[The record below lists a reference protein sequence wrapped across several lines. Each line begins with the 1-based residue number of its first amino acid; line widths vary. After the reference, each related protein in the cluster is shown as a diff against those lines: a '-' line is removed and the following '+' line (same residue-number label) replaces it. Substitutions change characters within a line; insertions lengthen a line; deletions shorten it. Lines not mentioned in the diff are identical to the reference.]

1 MSNLYQRLCQTGE
14 LLPTDRI
21 DHISSDRIPSDEV
34 DVSSPY
40 TSTVNERARETLSE
54 GFNSKARKQTT
65 CGGIVGSSVALTDE
79 NYSVV
84 APDSKATVSITRPQA
99 AAADNDSQLSGSLAR
114 YTGDYTSVRNGD
126 ARSSVEPSEHS
137 KLSESISDLRAD
149 APIQPVGERTSSM
162 LQVTEDWTE
171 CSEDSRA
178 FDACIPTN
186 LNLMDS
192 ITFDVASHVSFDEE
206 ASLDAEPAM
215 EDEAFRGE
223 LWVDMNAKGR
233 ASRSPSSSKRN
244 KYSKYRGM
252 LQNPAATNSFP
263 KEPRIN
269 PWNAAFEVNTT
280 ASPRVGRCNAASNYL
295 EMTKKVDERIQA
307 ILTGDRNAMLE
318 LHQKLDHLKAST
330 KSGSGVPFQVSTRNL
345 PLVTATQTRTRPFL
359 AINPAAV

>member
-14 LLPTDRI
+14 LVPTGRI
-21 DHISSDRIPSDEV
+21 DHISADRIPSDEV
-34 DVSSPY
+34 DVNSPY
-40 TSTVNERARETLSE
+40 TSTVNERARGTLLE
-54 GFNSKARKQTT
+54 GFDSKARKTT
-65 CGGIVGSSVALTDE
+65 SCGGIAAGSVALTDE

-84 APDSKATVSITRPQA
+84 APNSKSSVDITLPQA
-99 AAADNDSQLSGSLAR
+99 VEADDDSQLSGSLVR
-114 YTGDYTSVRNGD
+114 YTGDYASVRNGD
-126 ARSSVEPSEHS
+126 ARSSVEPSENS
-137 KLSESISDLRAD
+137 KFSESISDLRAD
-149 APIQPVGERTSSM
+149 APITPVGERTSSM
-162 LQVTEDWTE
+162 RHVNEDWAE

-192 ITFDVASHVSFDEE
+192 ISFDVASHVSFDEE
-206 ASLDAEPAM
+206 TRVDAEPAI
-215 EDEAFRGE
+215 EDEAFQGE

-252 LQNPAATNSFP
+252 LQNPAVANSFP

-269 PWNAAFEVNTT
+269 PWNTANEVNTT
-280 ASPRVGRCNAASNYL
+280 ASPSVGRCTTASNYL

-307 ILTGDRNAMLE
+307 ILTGDRNAILE

-330 KSGSGVPFQVSTRNL
+330 KSSSGVPFQASTRNL